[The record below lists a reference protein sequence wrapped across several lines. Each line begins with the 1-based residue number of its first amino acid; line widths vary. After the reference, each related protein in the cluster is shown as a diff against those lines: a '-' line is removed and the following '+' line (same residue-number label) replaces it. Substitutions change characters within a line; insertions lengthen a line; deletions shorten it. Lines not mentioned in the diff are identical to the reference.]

1 VVDDIVIV
9 GGGSAGAVL
18 AARLSEDPGRRV
30 RLVDVGAPYTGPGE
44 ADRLANVTF
53 ALTTRDWG
61 YSAEVGPGRELDYP
75 QGRAFGGGSSVNA
88 ALALRGDP
96 DDYDGWAARGN
107 DLWSWEHLLPCFRR
121 LEADQDHGDAPHH
134 GADGPIPIVRWRADE
149 LVPIQQAYRAGCADI
164 GLPWVDD
171 HNAPGSTGVGPLPM
185 NRRDGYRVSTAM
197 AYLGP
202 VLDRPNLTV
211 DAETTVVRVVVEGGR
226 AVGVD
231 VVDGGGARHVPAGE
245 VIVSSGAIGTPALL
259 LRSGI
264 GAADPLR
271 ALGIDVRLDLPGVG
285 ANLMDHPGVFLL
297 VVPVDGVLDLDR
309 PQFQLGV
316 RTSTTGGTSPND
328 LLLGLMNFWDLRQS
342 PDFQAMIGAPVV
354 TAFTCGLHQ
363 PRSRGAVTLRTADPA
378 VAPHIRLGLLD
389 AGIDVTLLS
398 EALRRLW
405 SLVHTGPVQEVSR
418 SIALL
423 DEATV
428 ADDAALAGYLRSMV
442 APWYHPSGTCAMG
455 PDPAAGAV
463 VDQHLRVHGVAGL
476 RVVDAS
482 VFPAI
487 PKAPTNLTTIAVA
500 ERAADLIGR

>member
-1 VVDDIVIV
+1 MVDDIVIV

-18 AARLSEDPGRRV
+18 ANRLSADPSRRV
-30 RLVDVGAPYTGPGE
+30 RLIDAGAPYTGPGE

-61 YSAEVGPGRELDYP
+61 YSAEAGPGRELDYP

-96 DDYDGWAARGN
+96 DDYDGWAATGN

-121 LEADQDHGDAPHH
+121 LEDDLDHADAPHH
-134 GADGPIPIVRWRADE
+134 GSGGPIPIVRWTTDE
-149 LVPIQQAYRAGCADI
+149 LVPVQQAYRAGCAEI
-164 GLPWVDD
+164 GLPWVED

-211 DAETTVVRVVVEGGR
+211 DADTTVVRVVVESGR
-226 AVGVD
+226 AIGVD
-231 VVDGGGARHVPAGE
+231 VVDATGAHHVPAGE
-245 VIVSSGAIGTPALL
+245 VIVSSGAIGSPALL
-259 LRSGI
+259 MRSGVGPAI
-264 GAADPLR
+264 ALR
-271 ALGIDVRLDLPGVG
+271 ALDIGIHLDLAGVG

-297 VVPVDGVLDLDR
+297 VVPADGVLDLER

-316 RTSTTGGTSPND
+316 RTSTVAGTSRND

-342 PDFQAMIGAPVV
+342 PDFQAMIGAPIV
-354 TAFTCGLHQ
+354 TALTCGLHQ
-363 PRSRGAVTLRTADPA
+363 PRSRGAVTLRTADPGD
-378 VAPHIRLGLLD
+378 APRIRLGLLD
-389 AGIDVTLLS
+389 DATDVTLLG

-405 SLVHTGPVQEVSR
+405 DLVHTGPMREVTR

-428 ADDAALAGYLRSMV
+428 GDDGAVAGYLRSMV

-455 PDPAAGAV
+455 PDPSAGAV
-463 VDQHLRVHGVAGL
+463 VDQHLRVHGVDGL

-500 ERAADLIGR
+500 ERASELIG